1 MNNKEITIDDLAAM
15 IAKGIDD
22 IGGRFNGV
30 DTRFDKVDKRFGR
43 LEKDVKLIKLDIED
57 VKLRLDNVAHRF
69 ELEEIKKTFDKRMR
83 AVENKV
89 GIKFSAA

>member
-1 MNNKEITIDDLAAM
+1 MSNKEITIDDLATM
-15 IAKGIDD
+15 IAKGFNEVDD
-22 IGGRFNGV
+22 RFN
-30 DTRFDKVDKRFGR
+30 KVDKRFDK
-43 LEKDVKLIKLDIED
+43 LEKDVKLIKLDVED

-69 ELEEIKKTFDKRMR
+69 ELEEMKKMFDKRMR

>member
-1 MNNKEITIDDLAAM
+1 MNNKDITIDDLAAM
-15 IAKGIDD
+15 IAKGFDD

-30 DTRFDKVDKRFGR
+30 DKRFDKVDKRFDKI
-43 LEKDVKLIKLDIED
+43 EKDMKLMKLDIED
-57 VKLRLDNVAHRF
+57 VRLRLDNVAHRF
-69 ELEEIKKTFDKRMR
+69 ELEEMRKMFDKRMR